1 MKISNLKLKNFRS
14 YDELN
19 LKFSDYKNIIIGD
32 NGVGKTNIVEA
43 IYYLALTKSF
53 RCNDDS

>member
-1 MKISNLKLKNFRS
+1 MKINNLKLKNFRS

-32 NGVGKTNIVEA
+32 NGVGKTNIV
-43 IYYLALTKSF
+43 
-53 RCNDDS
+53 N